1 MAFLKAFVML
11 ALCLSATTTAK
22 RHMREI
28 QLQKELELMA
38 IDDMS
43 EDVSAFSEDPVPRV
57 YWETVS
63 VCTMCSNCASNLRK
77 C

>member
-1 MAFLKAFVML
+1 MAFLKTFMM

-28 QLQKELELMA
+28 QLQKELELLA
-38 IDDMS
+38 NDYLSGDI
-43 EDVSAFSEDPVPRV
+43 SAFSDELVPRV
-57 YWETVS
+57 YWQNVS
-63 VCTMCSNCASNLRK
+63 VCAAIALESLRK

>member
-1 MAFLKAFVML
+1 
-11 ALCLSATTTAK
+11 
-22 RHMREI
+22 MREI

-38 IDDMS
+38 IDDIS
-43 EDVSAFSEDPVPRV
+43 ADVSAFSAEPVPRV
-57 YWETVS
+57 YWENVS